1 MPIISKRQNRENYS
15 KPGLGHGS
23 AFREKIMNILFGVSS
38 VGLGHVRRSL
48 AIARQLKEKTGV
60 EIEFVCAEPALS
72 FFRKENKRILSVTYR
87 LSSLS
92 EVLERYEKG
101 GRFFITWVRKDADR

>member
-15 KPGLGHGS
+15 KPDLGHSS

-38 VGLGHVRRSL
+38 VGLGRVRRNL
-48 AIARQLKEKTGV
+48 TIARQLEEKTGV
-60 EIEFVCAEPALS
+60 KIEFVYAEPALS
-72 FFRKENKRILSVTYR
+72 FFKKENKRILSVSYQ

-92 EVLERYEKG
+92 EVLEKYEKG
-101 GRFFITWVRKDADR
+101 GRFFIT